1 MADNLP
7 IESKKEAE
15 RELKKNFNL
24 DNNSVGELKLASE
37 PVVLG
42 NQEDGEESKKKSS
55 TSRKKM
61 GVDKKKS
68 ASTKASVDKKMK
80 WKKTENEI
88 WLSVSEAAVVGGV
101 QTKTIRRAIK
111 AGTLRYKIVSNRY
124 LINFKTLIFFLQS
137 NTKLK
142 NKLDE
147 HGVGQ
152 YVAVWEM
159 SD

>member
-7 IESKKEAE
+7 IESENKTEEESKKDS
-15 RELKKNFNL
+15 NL
-24 DNNSVGELKLASE
+24 NINSVGELKLASKR
-37 PVVLG
+37 VVLG

-55 TSRKKM
+55 ASRKKM

-68 ASTKASVDKKMK
+68 VSVKVLVDKKMK
-80 WKKTENEI
+80 RKKIENEI

-152 YVAVWEM
+152 YVAVWDM
-159 SD
+159 SE

>member
-7 IESKKEAE
+7 IESENKTEEESKKDS
-15 RELKKNFNL
+15 NL
-24 DNNSVGELKLASE
+24 NINSVGELKLASKRI
-37 PVVLG
+37 VLG

-55 TSRKKM
+55 ASRKKM

-68 ASTKASVDKKMK
+68 VSVKVLVDKKMK
-80 WKKTENEI
+80 RKKIENEI

-101 QTKTIRRAIK
+101 QTKTIRRTIK

-152 YVAVWEM
+152 YVAVWDM
-159 SD
+159 SE